1 MNRINEVEDCYR
13 RAISIACEQGARSL
27 ELRAATRLARLSSE
41 QGKVTEARDLLAPLC
56 AWFTEGFDSPDLKEA
71 NALLGAIS

>member
-1 MNRINEVEDCYR
+1 VEDCYR
-13 RAISIACEQGARSL
+13 RAIGIACGQGARSL
-27 ELRAATRLARLSSE
+27 ELRAVTRLARLSSE

-56 AWFTEGFDSPDLKEA
+56 AWFTEGFDSLDLKEA